1 MARTASGPGST
12 HSAARIAC
20 VLLLAALAG
29 ACGERAGDQSTHSGD
44 DVEPLPAP
52 AQVQG
57 SVTGMPGKPGPGE
70 VPLSGD
76 PPPPPPRPEGIAMD
90 LERLEDNPETGLA
103 TPATGDAAQ
112 VVRDY
117 YAALAARDH
126 ARAYAAWSDGGRASG
141 LDPAGFAA
149 SFDDVIGIEAT
160 VGEPEPVADAD
171 GARQAAA
178 GAWRAA
184 SCCVP
189 GAPGAKPLPGRGGS
203 CPRTCARPR
212 RPDRARCAAGPAG
225 TAQRLGWS
233 IVPVHFFEP
242 QRQAQSFLS
251 FAVCGSSSTMP

>member
-171 GARQAAA
+171 GARQAEVPVMVTLVRADGSRRRMAGRFLLRAGSAGGEAAA
-178 GAWRAA
+178 GAWRIVSADLREAA
-184 SCCVP
+184 SP
-189 GAPGAKPLPGRGGS
+189 
-203 CPRTCARPR
+203 
-212 RPDRARCAAGPAG
+212 
-225 TAQRLGWS
+225 
-233 IVPVHFFEP
+233 
-242 QRQAQSFLS
+242 
-251 FAVCGSSSTMP
+251 